1 MLPDHRRLGA
11 LERRTIT
18 ALAALLAVLALHFV
32 SPPPAKADVCSVP
45 GVSLLCGAASGI
57 ADGVSWTWNKATG
70 VVSGVYQGGKWALN
84 TTTGVISSGNKLVGK
99 IVNGVG
105 GLTCKAIGTVGEGWW
120 GKVCSAAKTVLGKLG
135 SVAAKVKSKLP
146 SGTAGT
152 AGQVG
157 AGGGITLAGITGWVG
172 AGAVW
177 MLHKS
182 ASVIGSTTEPNVH
195 APFFEREYKRMIE
208 LAALLALPMLLLAV
222 IEGLL
227 RSNWEILQRA
237 LLAVPTAF
245 LITAMAVVLVGIGVT
260 LSDLMGQSVASGAQA
275 DAKKFFDH
283 AAIVLGVL
291 LAVGGAAGH
300 LLAGHAPA
308 AAHVIKGAPL
318 FIIAV
323 GSLYAF
329 LAAGLVLLELFMR
342 EVGIFATLLFVPI
355 VMAARIWPRLGHWGR
370 ELTQGLVA
378 LILSKFAIVAI
389 LAFAAAAG
397 SSWHPTVLLIAFA
410 LLTVA
415 AISPAALFGIV
426 RFAEHSWHQRGS
438 SRAMVVQTVSAAEQ
452 MRRTF
457 MTHNPGHR
465 IDPPG
470 RTAAAAEDVQRAV
483 GNDEPASRGHARAA
497 EHLGDRSQ
505 DRSGTADGGAGGGED
520 RGSGRPGVSGQRS
533 SGRGAGASRAG
544 GSPAGGSAS
553 SPGQARPGAAPA
565 GGSNAETGGG
575 GRVARPAMSREGEG
589 PKPRSSRPRLPR
601 DDGSQSDG

>member
-329 LAAGLVLLELFMR
+329 LAAGLVLLE
-342 EVGIFATLLFVPI
+342 FV
-355 VMAARIWPRLGHWGR
+355 H
-370 ELTQGLVA
+370 
-378 LILSKFAIVAI
+378 
-389 LAFAAAAG
+389 
-397 SSWHPTVLLIAFA
+397 
-410 LLTVA
+410 
-415 AISPAALFGIV
+415 
-426 RFAEHSWHQRGS
+426 
-438 SRAMVVQTVSAAEQ
+438 
-452 MRRTF
+452 
-457 MTHNPGHR
+457 
-465 IDPPG
+465 
-470 RTAAAAEDVQRAV
+470 
-483 GNDEPASRGHARAA
+483 
-497 EHLGDRSQ
+497 
-505 DRSGTADGGAGGGED
+505 AGGGDLRDVVVRADRDGRED
-520 RGSGRPGVSGQRS
+520 LAAFGAL
-533 SGRGAGASRAG
+533 GAGVDAG
-544 GSPAGGSAS
+544 VGGVDLVEVRDRRDL
-553 SPGQARPGAAPA
+553 GVR
-565 GGSNAETGGG
+565 GG
-575 GRVARPAMSREGEG
+575 GRVELA
-589 PKPRSSRPRLPR
+589 
-601 DDGSQSDG
+601 SDGAADRVRTSHGGGDLAGGVVRGRPVC